1 MRSDGADLSGSSARA
16 ALRACACRDMLHV
29 LTPEFTA
36 ECTGFPNER
45 CCRGPPQPSTSIQE
59 IKFRSKLYSNQ
70 ARSPARINARGSQRG
85 CPPHAPAPAPA
96 PVSHVSMSPHVS
108 MSSEQAK
115 CREFSVV
122 ANSILKSLEETP
134 PTLDFVVIDEH
145 LHDSTRS
152 CTTAREFV
160 DSIHRKNFALQRT
173 APMYR
178 IIDQIRSTGVH
189 KMVNAF
195 KPINLSAF
203 IHLPND
209 HTNGFMD

>member
-1 MRSDGADLSGSSARA
+1 
-16 ALRACACRDMLHV
+16 
-29 LTPEFTA
+29 
-36 ECTGFPNER
+36 
-45 CCRGPPQPSTSIQE
+45 
-59 IKFRSKLYSNQ
+59 
-70 ARSPARINARGSQRG
+70 
-85 CPPHAPAPAPA
+85 
-96 PVSHVSMSPHVS
+96 

-122 ANSILKSLEETP
+122 ANSILKSLEESP

-209 HTNGFMD
+209 HTNGFMDWLELIQDEHDEGVARTIRNEIKSIKERLLKLCDVEFLTAPRPLGENPVHIAFLLELHALGIGKSEKSPESG